1 MAARDPA
8 SNQLLDY
15 KNQQKVSCQNNKII
29 MKRGPEALKVNNR
42 DKIQILCIQ
51 FVHTYKHNAHTYRD
65 VYYICRCS
73 YCAVW
78 AKVQI
83 VVFFSLS
90 ALSVCPSLS

>member
-51 FVHTYKHNAHTYRD
+51 FVHTYKHNTHTYRD